1 MNNGV
6 LRLPRWQNSILDW
19 NPDKTS
25 VPFHSKTFCLPLW
38 SELLSSLRP
47 SMCSYLLWQ
56 SSPSRTKST
65 HSASRRPNEAC
76 SASDLWHCWTSRIT
90 GTSRNDG
97 RSRAP
102 RGRRSSRT
110 PGASRTTRAA
120 RTPWSTK
127 PVLCCATSS
136 RKVNETNYRE
146 IHVPKLRINAALP
159 NGINTVYAWK
169 LFSIL

>member
-1 MNNGV
+1 MEFSDFIDNK
-6 LRLPRWQNSILDW
+6 ILLNW

-38 SELLSSLRP
+38 SELQPGLRP
-47 SMCSYLLWQ
+47 SMCSNLLWQ

-76 SASDLWHCWTSRIT
+76 STSDLWHCWTSRIT
-90 GTSRNDG
+90 GTSRSDG

-102 RGRRSSRT
+102 RGGRSSGT

-120 RTPWSTK
+120 CTPWSSK
-127 PVLCCATSS
+127 PVLCATSR
-136 RKVNETNYRE
+136 RKVNETGCRE
-146 IHVPKLRINAALP
+146 IHVQKLRINAALS
-159 NGINTVYAWK
+159 NSINTAYGWK
-169 LFSIL
+169 SFSIL